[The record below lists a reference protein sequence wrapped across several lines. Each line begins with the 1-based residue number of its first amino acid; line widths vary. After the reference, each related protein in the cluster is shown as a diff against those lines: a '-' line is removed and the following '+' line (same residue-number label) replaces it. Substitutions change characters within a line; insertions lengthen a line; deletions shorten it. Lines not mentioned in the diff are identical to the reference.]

1 MWIGCTIL
9 FLKEKTSFLHTIKG
23 YNDLTRISPTIGFN
37 VETVEPVEGE
47 SFKLFDVGGTE
58 KIRTLWI
65 HHSENSKGIYSV
77 D

>member
-1 MWIGCTIL
+1 MNWLHDFIFKG
-9 FLKEKTSFLHTIKG
+9 KTSFLHTIKG

-37 VETVEPVEGE
+37 VETVESVEGE

-58 KIRTLWI
+58 KIRTHWI

>member
-1 MWIGCTIL
+1 MNWLHDFIFKG
-9 FLKEKTSFLHTIKG
+9 KTSFLHTIKG

-58 KIRTLWI
+58 
-65 HHSENSKGIYSV
+65 
-77 D
+77 